1 MGYDFDTVI
10 ERKGTNSL
18 KYDFAPERGMPEG
31 LLPMWVAD
39 MDFAAA
45 PEVLEDLHKAVT
57 HGIFGYTETKQDY
70 YDALS
75 AWFSS
80 RFHYAFEKRDVVKTP
95 GVVFALA
102 MAVRSFTKPGESV
115 LIQTPVYYPFFEV
128 IRDNDR
134 IVAENPLVYS
144 EGTYKI
150 DFEDFERNIKENAV
164 KLFLLCS
171 PHNPVGRV
179 WSAAELTRI
188 GEICG
193 KYGVLV
199 VSDEI
204 HCDFVWEGFRH
215 TCYGTLSENC
225 IVATAP
231 SKTFNIAGLQV
242 ANIIIKNPKIRQ
254 RFKDEINKSGYSQ
267 LNTMGLAAC
276 RSAYTHGEK
285 WLAALKEYLQGN
297 IALVDSFLKEHIPN
311 VHNVPLQGT
320 YLLWLDFKAYDLPQR
335 VLDEKIV
342 DEAHLWLDG
351 GTMFGRGGEGFQRM
365 NIACPRATLLSA
377 LEQLERVFTR
387 KP

>member
-1 MGYDFDTVI
+1 MGYDFDRII

-18 KYDFAPERGMPEG
+18 KYDFAPERGMPDG

-39 MDFAAA
+39 MDFPAP
-45 PEVLEDLHKAVT
+45 PEVLADLQKTVS
-57 HGIFGYTETKQDY
+57 HGIFGYTEVKQDY

-80 RFHYAFEKRDVVKTP
+80 RFHYEFEKRDVVKTP

-102 MAVRSFTKPGESV
+102 MAVRSFTQPGESV
-115 LIQTPVYYPFFEV
+115 LIQPPVYYPFFEV

-134 IVAENPLVYS
+134 TIVESPLMYAD
-144 EGTYKI
+144 GTYEI
-150 DFEDFERNIKENAV
+150 DFEDFELKIKENAV

-179 WSAAELTRI
+179 WNLEELTRI
-188 GEICG
+188 NEICD

-199 VSDEI
+199 LSDEI

-215 TCYGTLSENC
+215 TCFGTLSENC

-231 SKTFNIAGLQV
+231 SKTFNLAGLQA

-254 RFKDEINKSGYSQ
+254 MFKDEINRSGYSQ
-267 LNTMGLAAC
+267 LNTLGLAAC
-276 RSAYTHGEK
+276 QSAYTHGGI
-285 WLAALKEYLQGN
+285 WLSEIKEYIQSN
-297 IALVDSFLKEHIPN
+297 ISLIESFLKENIPN
-311 VHNVPLQGT
+311 VHYAPLQGT
-320 YLLWLDFKAYDLPQR
+320 YLMWLDFKAYDLPQR
-335 VLDEKIV
+335 VLDERIIG
-342 DEAHLWLDG
+342 EANLWLDG

-365 NIACPRATLLSA
+365 NIACPRATLLAA
-377 LEQLERVFTR
+377 LELLARAFR
-387 KP
+387 

>member
-1 MGYDFDTVI
+1 MEYDFDRVI

-18 KYDFAPERGMPEG
+18 KYDFAPERGMPDG

-39 MDFAAA
+39 MDFPAP
-45 PEVLEDLHKAVT
+45 PEVLEDLHKTVT
-57 HGIFGYTETKQDY
+57 HGIFGYTEVKQDY

-80 RFHYAFEKRDVVKTP
+80 RFHYSFEKRDVVKTP

-102 MAVRSFTKPGESV
+102 MAVRSFTEPGENV

-128 IRDNDR
+128 IRDNGR
-134 IVAENPLVYS
+134 AVVENPLMYAD
-144 EGTYKI
+144 GTYEI
-150 DFEDFERNIKENAV
+150 DFEDFERCIKENAV

-179 WSAAELTRI
+179 WTLAELTRI
-188 GEICG
+188 GEICD

-204 HCDFVWEGFRH
+204 HCDFVWEGYCH
-215 TCYGTLSENC
+215 TCFGTLSENC

-231 SKTFNIAGLQV
+231 SKTFNIAGLQI

-254 RFKDEINKSGYSQ
+254 KFKEEIGKSGYSQ

-276 RSAYTHGEK
+276 QSAYTHGGK
-285 WLAALKEYLQGN
+285 WLSELKKYMQGN
-297 IALVDSFLKEHIPN
+297 IALVDSFLKDNIPN
-311 VHNVPLQGT
+311 VLVSPLQGT
-320 YLLWLDFKAYDLPQR
+320 YLLWLDFKSYNLPQR
-335 VLDEKIV
+335 VLDERMV
-342 DEAHLWLDG
+342 SEAHLWLDS
-351 GTMFGRGGEGFQRM
+351 GTMFGRGGEGFERM

-377 LEQLERVFTR
+377 LEQLERVFR
-387 KP
+387 

>member
-39 MDFAAA
+39 MDFAAP
-45 PEVLEDLHKAVT
+45 PEVLEDLHKTVT

-80 RFHYAFEKRDVVKTP
+80 RFHYAFEKRDVIKTP

-102 MAVRSFTKPGESV
+102 MAVRSFTEPGESV

-134 IVAENPLVYS
+134 IVVENPLVYS

-179 WSAAELTRI
+179 WSVAELTRI

-215 TCYGTLSENC
+215 TCFGTLFENC

-242 ANIIIKNPKIRQ
+242 ANIIIKNPKIRH
-254 RFKDEINKSGYSQ
+254 RFKDEISKSGYSQ

-276 RSAYTHGEK
+276 QSAYTHGGK
-285 WLAALKEYLQGN
+285 WLSALKEYLQGN
-297 IALVDSFLKEHIPN
+297 IALVDSFLKEKIPN
-311 VHNVPLQGT
+311 VHVVPLQGT
-320 YLLWLDFKAYDLPQR
+320 YLLWLDFRAYDLPQR